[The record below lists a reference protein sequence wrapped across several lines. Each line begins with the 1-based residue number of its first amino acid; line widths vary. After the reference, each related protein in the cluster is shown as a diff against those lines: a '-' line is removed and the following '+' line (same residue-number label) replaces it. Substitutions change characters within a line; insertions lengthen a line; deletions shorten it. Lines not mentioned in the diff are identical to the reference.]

1 MGHRGS
7 AKHSHSGYQ
16 RNTQGTEAVTWRAL
30 HHPCSNENIGS
41 VFQGFHSYPE
51 MSHSTSTPISLA
63 KKGVLLCNT
72 SLQDL
77 SGMYQTRHK
86 CRLADVN
93 KCCQLLQPSLVWVAC
108 FKLQFIWDSSV
119 GYVSHPPSK
128 VMGRHD
134 RFFSWW
140 WQKSKTRSPSQV
152 LTCIISTYI
161 LLAKA
166 NHVTKIHSQ

>member
-1 MGHRGS
+1 MWVTGSLINTVTQGTS
-7 AKHSHSGYQ
+7 AKL
-16 RNTQGTEAVTWRAL
+16 GTEAVTWYVL

-41 VFQGFHSYPE
+41 GFQGFHSYPE

-63 KKGVLLCNT
+63 KKGALLCNK

-93 KCCQLLQPSLVWVAC
+93 KCSQLLQPWLVWVAC

-119 GYVSHPPSK
+119 EYVSHSLPK
-128 VMGRHD
+128 VMGRQD
-134 RFFSWW
+134 RFFSRW
-140 WQKSKTRSPSQV
+140 WQKSKKWSPSQA
-152 LTCIISTYI
+152 LTCIISTYS

-166 NHVTKIHSQ
+166 NHVTKTHSQ